1 MEWFVLTAVFTDP
14 AYKICES
21 GVSKKKR
28 KKKKL
33 TPKLRKRHSDVAEP
47 FGQSEFGDG
56 TLLANL
62 CYKAAEPKGR

>member
-21 GVSKKKR
+21 GVSKKK
-28 KKKKL
+28 KEKKL
-33 TPKLRKRHSDVAEP
+33 TPKLCKRHSDVAEL

-62 CYKAAEPKGR
+62 CYKAAEPAKH

>member
-1 MEWFVLTAVFTDP
+1 MEWFVLTAVFTDR

-21 GVSKKKR
+21 GVSKKNKR
-28 KKKKL
+28 L
-33 TPKLRKRHSDVAEP
+33 TPKLCKRLSDVAEL

-62 CYKAAEPKGR
+62 YYKAAEPANH